1 MAGIGK
7 DFQFRTSDSI
17 LKELRIFYGG
27 ELVIIPTEDKRG
39 KKDFFYLFH
48 EVEPITGQKV
58 AVEDLRLTSN
68 HPENPI
74 PN

>member
-1 MAGIGK
+1 MVHYKFSNLLIEGLRRFHHYHMAGIGK

-17 LKELRIFYGG
+17 LKELRIFYRR

-48 EVEPITGQKV
+48 EVEPITG
-58 AVEDLRLTSN
+58 
-68 HPENPI
+68 
-74 PN
+74 